1 MSEIDRS
8 WTEMAAATLAAI
20 DFFTAAD
27 DVFMLFAG
35 AVLALQQDTLR
46 AYAVD
51 IARSD
56 DWAQAAAVDAAQPTP
71 LGGFSARVE
80 QAMQA
85 MRAIERANDELF
97 VQSRPPDG
105 LSAHEHQVH
114 LLMARMR
121 ATAAR
126 LWLLTLQART
136 VGEGGAGLRL
146 GVAGLWTRLQTVP
159 RDVLPERAV
168 AFTGA
173 FYADIRSEPLDVAA
187 WPFSP

>member
-1 MSEIDRS
+1 MSEIDRT
-8 WTEMAAATLAAI
+8 WTEMAAAALSAI
-20 DFFTAAD
+20 GSF
-27 DVFMLFAG
+27 
-35 AVLALQQDTLR
+35 
-46 AYAVD
+46 
-51 IARSD
+51 
-56 DWAQAAAVDAAQPTP
+56 QPTP
-71 LGGFSARVE
+71 LGDFSARIK

-97 VQSRPPDG
+97 AHSRRPDG
-105 LSAHEHQVH
+105 LSADEHQVH

-126 LWLLTLQART
+126 LWLLTLQARA
-136 VGEGGAGLRL
+136 VGEGGAGPRL

-159 RDVLPERAV
+159 RDMLPERAV

-173 FYADIRSEPLDVAA
+173 FDAGIRSEPIDVSA

>member
-1 MSEIDRS
+1 MSVIDRT
-8 WTEMAAATLAAI
+8 WTEMAAAALSAI
-20 DFFTAAD
+20 DSFTASD
-27 DVFMLFAG
+27 EVFMLFGG
-35 AVLALQQDTLR
+35 AVLALQQDTVR

-51 IARSD
+51 IAKSD
-56 DWAQAAAVDAAQPTP
+56 DRAQAAAIDVAQPTP
-71 LGGFSARVE
+71 LGDFSARIE

-97 VQSRPPDG
+97 AHARRPDG
-105 LSAHEHQVH
+105 LSADEHQVY

-126 LWLLTLQART
+126 LWLLTLQARA

-159 RDVLPERAV
+159 RDMLPERAV

-173 FYADIRSEPLDVAA
+173 FYAGIRSEPIDVSA